1 MPAHPPCIIGTL
13 LGMSLRLPA
22 YLGHHMRDSKELV
35 IPCIFPQGERVESEF
50 FVVSNTVTCQYK

>member
-22 YLGHHMRDSKELV
+22 YLGHLMRDSKELV
-35 IPCIFPQGERVESEF
+35 IPCIVPQG
-50 FVVSNTVTCQYK
+50 